1 MPAWILIIN
10 AGLGSMDPRAR
21 MPGCPVFCLLR
32 SMKHKTRKTG
42 QVGSCRP
49 DIQLK
54 ETETGDKLSLGGVD
68 DNKDG
73 YDMINYR
80 NHRSLPT
87 SNNLKVGLKF
97 YYQYYL

>member
-1 MPAWILIIN
+1 
-10 AGLGSMDPRAR
+10 
-21 MPGCPVFCLLR
+21 MPGYPVFCLF
-32 SMKHKTRKTG
+32 TI
-42 QVGSCRP
+42 VGSQNTKHRTASICQP